1 MAVSPYWCRLSL
13 PAVSTSGRRN
23 HADECVFVFLR
34 LPGVRREIETEGG
47 RLLCVLQLRIC
58 ALPAN
63 ADRCG
68 VLRLEA
74 IS

>member
-1 MAVSPYWCRLSL
+1 M
-13 PAVSTSGRRN
+13 
-23 HADECVFVFLR
+23 FIFLR
-34 LPGVRREIETEGG
+34 LPGVRREIETKDG

-74 IS
+74 EWIFRHDEKL

>member
-1 MAVSPYWCRLSL
+1 M
-13 PAVSTSGRRN
+13 
-23 HADECVFVFLR
+23 FIFLQ
-34 LPGVRREIETEGG
+34 LLGVRREIETKGE

-63 ADRCG
+63 ADWCG

>member
-1 MAVSPYWCRLSL
+1 
-13 PAVSTSGRRN
+13 VSTSGGRN
-23 HADECVFVFLR
+23 HADERMFIFLR
-34 LPGVRREIETEGG
+34 LPGVRREVETKDG

-74 IS
+74 EWIFRHDEKL